1 MGRKSKNINKNNQP
15 HTQVGSSTHQ
25 QTTQIQVT
33 EPPNKR
39 KKRILPSEQVV
50 QAQQPRQSVFE
61 RLGTKLS
68 GTAPILRQ
76 STVKKDIK
84 DLSSENETARKTK
97 RLSDVRKTDFEQLEG
112 EPRQQDLTKPKE
124 RQHDVKNKPEG
135 VSKRIVPNSKP
146 NSNIITKDGKREES
160 KPGNPLW
167 RNSPKQHEQKQPAKK
182 DEYIDPKITSS
193 LSPTEIQETKEEDIK
208 SSHEISHVELSLQS
222 SKVHDVQNAEQP
234 VNDIKDTETQK
245 TSEIDQ
251 ITSENLEKSV
261 GSSEL
266 IVQQQNNAVYEHI
279 SGLAQSDH
287 ESDIAKED
295 VVSIQADDDYLIGIE
310 DEDQEDPSLPVNS
323 EQQMN
328 RDFGESHETGQ
339 PPLRNIPP
347 NPDSYKDRERKDH
360 GRNKDIDIVKDI
372 PSRMRNRAANSDDGR
387 TSDRSYER
395 PSRETSIQQCHVDDR
410 RTRLYERDIR
420 EREREE
426 RYNRA
431 IATDRAHDDRIS
443 DRDRRERERQDR
455 YNKSLL
461 EDKAHLDVPRRDR
474 FQREIE
480 RGRNDHGNRT
490 PNAETSSNSTI
501 RGAASRSPS
510 DSDRDR
516 KPPSRARSL
525 ERIKREDRDIRPLD
539 DISWEH
545 RQPHQ
550 DFQRD
555 RISRQREDLSNRDRD
570 SRIRDLS
577 KEKDL
582 SRDRVDL
589 PMQDRDSMNFRRG
602 DQMDVAFRRL
612 DERVSVSNVRRLGD
626 PRNNP
631 GIPDRNQRDP
641 PPRDREKDSHYHRD
655 QALRSESIRRE
666 ERQPIVRPKNETQ
679 NDTVFQDNRDREP
692 RQRNSQSNTPIDHDH
707 RPDKRKREEIDSN
720 DRKVYYDREQRNDSN
735 SFNQRIP
742 DYRVRDKDR
751 EQRHR
756 EDYPAKVG
764 INRDQDRD
772 RKEDRV
778 SPIHERNVGLPD
790 LYRPSAEHHLKEP
803 DRRPIREYERD
814 VGADRFR
821 TDYDREIRDRLRDGH
836 ESPSNSVEKTDAQK
850 NLYDRHRDSEKRMGR
865 DVDDDSLSRTNRPDP
880 TRRVDIERSPT
891 VMDNQRDNT
900 RDFVQE
906 THMREDKSG
915 DSQDRNTK
923 ESKKALNKEDE
934 EFLPHPWIKCK
945 SSKNKDY
952 YFNTQTRESRWSHP
966 FPLEPENGKNCQ
978 TQSGQT
984 DGNKTIDFD
993 SRKVQDEFDSPR
1005 KKIRLNES
1013 GDGNATNTDNRSF
1026 QENPQ
1031 IGNEDKTLKTINEN
1045 ETSNKDVSLIVDK
1058 AAFLPSESS
1067 SRLPRSNTTNDTALS
1082 FSPSIPQAQSSPGMT
1097 SVFSPPHRSISS
1109 GYNERRFSADYGI
1122 QSSPRKGSYAGSQPQ
1137 SPQLSSSRP
1146 SSSPFNRSG
1155 SVDLYDRNDVFRND
1169 DFISNRSLGD
1179 PRNITNPSGNNNS
1192 GMVTPTYSGS
1202 PVRSNRPGM
1211 YNSFGIDQN
1220 TSPGN
1225 RRSRD
1230 LPTFSQHSPASRRT
1244 ILEEERQLYEEQ
1256 NTEIE
1261 GLPISEVHVP
1271 ERSEMDIDVQMT
1283 NNGQDVET
1291 VTEQNIG
1298 EESDEDTWR
1307 SDNELT
1313 EYGASETEPVS
1324 IFLFRRAG
1332 SRMNQAGVKK
1342 KYLNSRKEYELVKTI
1357 YGGKGMQRFKHSF
1370 ATVHRGNEIFPSVA
1384 RGGINIYDE

>member
-1 MGRKSKNINKNNQP
+1 MGRRSKNINKNNQP

-25 QTTQIQVT
+25 QNTQIQVT

-39 KKRILPSEQVV
+39 KKRILPVEQVV
-50 QAQQPRQSVFE
+50 QTQQPRQSVFE
-61 RLGTKLS
+61 RLGTKIS

-76 STVKKDIK
+76 PTVKKDIK
-84 DLSSENETARKTK
+84 DHLSENDTRKSK
-97 RLSDVRKTDFEQLEG
+97 KLSEVRKTTEHEQLEG
-112 EPRQQDLTKPKE
+112 EPRQQESIKPKE

-135 VSKRIVPNSKP
+135 VSKRIIPNSKP
-146 NSNIITKDGKREES
+146 NSNIIAKDGKREES

-167 RNSPKQHEQKQPAKK
+167 RNSYKQKEQKQPAKK
-182 DEYIDPKITSS
+182 DEFIDPKTTSS
-193 LSPTEIQETKEEDIK
+193 LSPTEIQETKEEDIT
-208 SSHEISHVELSLQS
+208 SSHEIPLVDISLQS
-222 SKVHDVQNAEQP
+222 PKVHDVQNTEQP
-234 VNDIKDTETQK
+234 VNDIKETETQK
-245 TSEIDQ
+245 INENDQ
-251 ITSENLEKSV
+251 ITPENLEKSV
-261 GSSEL
+261 ASSEF
-266 IVQQQNNAVYEHI
+266 IVQQQNNAIYEHI

-310 DEDQEDPSLPVNS
+310 DEDQEDPSLSANN
-323 EQQMN
+323 EQQLN
-328 RDFGESHETGQ
+328 QNFGESHETGQ
-339 PPLRNIPP
+339 PPALRNIPP
-347 NPDSYKDRERKDH
+347 NPDSYKDQRKDH
-360 GRNKDIDIVKDI
+360 GRNKDIDIIKDI
-372 PSRMRNRAANSDDGR
+372 PSRMRNRTANSDDGR

-474 FQREIE
+474 FQREVE

-501 RGAASRSPS
+501 RGAASMSPS
-510 DSDRDR
+510 ESDRDR
-516 KPPSRARSL
+516 KPPSRTRSL
-525 ERIKREDRDIRPLD
+525 EKIKREGPRDDL
-539 DISWEH
+539 SWEH

-582 SRDRVDL
+582 SRDRVEL
-589 PMQDRDSMNFRRG
+589 PMQDRDPMNFRRG

-626 PRNNP
+626 PRNNT

-666 ERQPIVRPKNETQ
+666 ERLPIVRPKNETQ
-679 NDTVFQDNRDREP
+679 NDTVFQDTRDREP
-692 RQRNSQSNTPIDHDH
+692 RQRSVQSNAPIEHDH

-720 DRKVYYDREQRNDSN
+720 DRKVYYDREQRSDSN

-742 DYRVRDKDR
+742 DYRIRDKDR
-751 EQRHR
+751 DQRHR

-772 RKEDRV
+772 RKEERV
-778 SPIHERNVGLPD
+778 SPLHDRNVGLPD
-790 LYRPSAEHHLKEP
+790 LYRPSSEHHLKEP

-814 VGADRFR
+814 VGGDRFR
-821 TDYDREIRDRLRDGH
+821 ADYDREIRDRLRDGH
-836 ESPSNSVEKTDAQK
+836 ESPSNSVEKTDAHK
-850 NLYDRHRDSEKRMGR
+850 HLYDRHQREPEKRMGR
-865 DVDDDSLSRTNRPDP
+865 DVDDDSMSRANRPDP
-880 TRRVDIERSPT
+880 TRRVDTERSPSA
-891 VMDNQRDNT
+891 MDNQRDNT
-900 RDFVQE
+900 RDYAQE
-906 THMREDKSG
+906 IHMREDKSG
-915 DSQDRNTK
+915 DSQAK
-923 ESKKALNKEDE
+923 ESKKALDKEDE
-934 EFLPHPWIKCK
+934 EYLPHPWIKCK

-952 YFNTQTRESRWSHP
+952 YFNTQTRESRWNHP
-966 FPLEPENGKNCQ
+966 FPFEPENGKSCQ

-984 DGNKTIDFD
+984 DGIKTIGYD
-993 SRKVQDEFDSPR
+993 SRKVQNEFDNPR

-1013 GDGNATNTDNRSF
+1013 GDGTATNTDNRSF

-1031 IGNEDKTLKTINEN
+1031 IGNENKILKTINEN
-1045 ETSNKDVSLIVDK
+1045 ETSNNDVSLIVDK
-1058 AAFLPSESS
+1058 ATYLPSDSS
-1067 SRLPRSNTTNDTALS
+1067 FRLPRNNTTNDTALS

-1122 QSSPRKGSYAGSQPQ
+1122 QSSTRRGSYAGSQPK
-1137 SPQLSSSRP
+1137 SPLMPSSRP

-1155 SVDLYDRNDVFRND
+1155 SVDLYDRNDVFRNE

-1192 GMVTPTYSGS
+1192 GMGTPTFSGS
-1202 PVRSNRPGM
+1202 PIRSNRPGM

-1220 TSPGN
+1220 TSPGS
-1225 RRSRD
+1225 RRSRE
-1230 LPTFSQHSPASRRT
+1230 LPSFSQQSPTSRARNV
-1244 ILEEERQLYEEQ
+1244 LDEERPLYGEEEQ
-1256 NTEIE
+1256 NTEIKE
-1261 GLPISEVHVP
+1261 LPISEVHVP

-1283 NNGQDVET
+1283 NNGQNVET

-1332 SRMNQAGVKK
+1332 SRTNQDGVKK
-1342 KYLNSRKEYELVKTI
+1342 KYLNSRKEYEMVKSI
-1357 YGGKGMQRFKHSF
+1357 YGGKGMHRFKHSF

-1384 RGGINIYDE
+1384 RGGVNIYGDE